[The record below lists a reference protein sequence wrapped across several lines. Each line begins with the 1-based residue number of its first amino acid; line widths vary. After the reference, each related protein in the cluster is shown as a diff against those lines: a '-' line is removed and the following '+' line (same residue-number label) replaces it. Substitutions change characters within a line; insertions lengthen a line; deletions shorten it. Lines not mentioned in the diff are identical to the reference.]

1 MDGWTGLE
9 PAASCVT
16 GKRCKQ
22 LSESPVIHWR
32 EVCFGHLKATG
43 RERAVPA
50 LTGKHGK
57 L

>member
-1 MDGWTGLE
+1 
-9 PAASCVT
+9 
-16 GKRCKQ
+16 
-22 LSESPVIHWR
+22 
-32 EVCFGHLKATG
+32 VCFGHLKATG